1 MANVRK
7 SFTREMMLK
16 EEIALHKRHLYIA
29 AIENRLRIEPE
40 ELGRRQKFIEL
51 LEAGLAQEQQLSR
64 HSSNEFS
71 KPFDNLRETL
81 YSQDAASQDVD
92 IDINAANHPQKQQ
105 PGRRYIETPQKKH
118 SGGRFI
124 DAGHQPGGRFID
136 AGHQP
141 GGRFIDAG
149 HQPGGRFIEAGS
161 YPQKQLQAGKF
172 LAQMDQQLS
181 PHQQYTFVPIRQ
193 TEKSHFRRKF
203 PQNAKLVALKKPP
216 KKVGLIEE
224 MELET

>member
-124 DAGHQPGGRFID
+124 DAGHQPGGRFI
-136 AGHQP
+136 
-141 GGRFIDAG
+141 
-149 HQPGGRFIEAGS
+149 EAGS